1 MRIGFAGAGN
11 MAAAM
16 ARGWATVEAGET
28 HGVESMAF
36 ADAGSGRA
44 QELAREVGGEA
55 VEGLAELRERSDV
68 VVLAFKPKALA
79 DAAAELGDGGPSVIS
94 VLAGVTTESLR
105 EAFPNTPVLRTMPN
119 VAVEVRRG
127 VICYAPGD
135 RASGDEQLGLLG
147 LLGTVVPID
156 EEAMDAATAVMSC
169 SPAYIALVAE
179 ALAGAGADAD
189 LSSSLAHELVVDSLA
204 GTAELLRRRDP
215 EAIRRAVASP
225 GGATEAGLEAL
236 AERDLEAAV
245 HEAVRAS
252 LERMRR

>member
-16 ARGWATVEAGET
+16 AQGWATVEAET
-28 HGVESMAF
+28 PRWSRWRSPR
-36 ADAGSGRA
+36 GSGRA

-55 VEGLAELRERSDV
+55 VENLGELPERSDV
-68 VVLAFKPKALA
+68 VVLAFKPNALQS
-79 DAAAELGDGGPSVIS
+79 AAAGSVAAASMIS
-94 VLAGVTTESLR
+94 VLAGSTTEACARRSPTQPSCARCRTSPSRFDGRDLLR
-105 EAFPNTPVLRTMPN
+105 A
-119 VAVEVRRG
+119 RRSR
-127 VICYAPGD
+127 PGTSSS
-135 RASGDEQLGLLG
+135 ASSASP
-147 LLGTVVPID
+147 LGTLVPID
-156 EEAMDAATAVMSC
+156 EAAMDAATAVMSC

-179 ALAGAGADAD
+179 ALARAGADAG
-189 LSSSLAHELVVDSLA
+189 LSGSLAHELVADTLA

-215 EAIRRAVASP
+215 GAIRRAVASP

-252 LERMRR
+252 LERMRL